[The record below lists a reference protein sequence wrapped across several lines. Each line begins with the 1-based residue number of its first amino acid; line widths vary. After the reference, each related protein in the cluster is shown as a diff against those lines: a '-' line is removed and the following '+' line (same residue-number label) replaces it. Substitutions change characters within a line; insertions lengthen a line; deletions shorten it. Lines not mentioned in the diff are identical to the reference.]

1 MKSSRENI
9 VHGEV
14 VDEAASEDHGGTD
27 NPALA
32 VEIANEPVMP
42 KKPEFSEEELRSMV
56 ADKPA
61 DLPQPP
67 VSKLRRAAP
76 QVLATMAKNL
86 LLLAYGMTIGFPT
99 IVIPTLQ
106 NGEEPNLQLT
116 PEQISWFSSINLICV
131 PIGGLLSGALTNFMG
146 RKKAMMLV
154 NLPILI
160 AWIMLRY
167 TQSIPLLYF
176 SLALT
181 GFTGGLLEAPVLTYV
196 AEITTPEMR
205 GMLASTSS
213 MSIIAGTFIQF
224 VLATVL
230 PWRDIAA
237 YNIIAP
243 VIAFCCLF
251 LVPDSPYWLATK
263 GRDAEAHKSLAWLRG
278 WVTPADVQEEFDYLL
293 ETVKTP
299 NIMGSLSNG
308 QMTKMEVFKN
318 NLKPYTRAT
327 FIKPFILVSAA
338 FFFGHFSGM
347 TTLQTYSVSIFEQ
360 LGAPIDPFLATMLL
374 GLVQLTGTLLCVIAV
389 HWSGKRP
396 LTLIST
402 VGAAICFGVTATYD
416 IVRRHDPTVTAS
428 WVPLTFLLSSAFLT
442 HMGIRLLPWIL
453 IGEVFPADVR
463 GMASGAASS
472 VGYIFGFL
480 ANKTHFSLV
489 SAVTLAGTFYIYVGV
504 SLTATVL
511 FYIFMPET
519 EGRTL
524 LEVTRHFAG
533 HKAPG
538 WKRRIPKKPKQDS
551 ESMERTDGFG
561 DMSKVHQDNIKS
573 VNGDTHL

>member
-1 MKSSRENI
+1 MMSSMENI
-9 VHGEV
+9 VRGEV
-14 VDEAASEDHGGTD
+14 VDEAASVDHGGTD

-32 VEIANEPVMP
+32 AEIANEPVMP
-42 KKPEFSEEELRSMV
+42 KKPEFTDEELSSMV
-56 ADKPA
+56 AYKPSGP
-61 DLPQPP
+61 PQPP
-67 VSKLRRAAP
+67 VSKLRQAAP

-99 IVIPTLQ
+99 IVIPTLT
-106 NGEEPNLQLT
+106 NGDEPNLQLT
-116 PEQISWFSSINLICV
+116 TEQISWFSSINLICV
-131 PIGGLLSGALTNFMG
+131 PVGGLLSGALTNFLG

-154 NLPILI
+154 NLPILS
-160 AWIMLRY
+160 AWLMLRY
-167 TQSIPLLYF
+167 TQNVPLLYF

-224 VLATVL
+224 LLATVL
-230 PWRDIAA
+230 SWRDIAA

-243 VIAFCCLF
+243 VTAFCCLF

-263 GRDAEAHKSLAWLRG
+263 GRVAEAHKSLAWLRG
-278 WVTPADVQEEFDYLL
+278 WVTQEAVQDEFNYLL

-299 NIMGSLSNG
+299 
-308 QMTKMEVFKN
+308 KMVSVHKDGHITRMEIFKH

-327 FIKPFILVSAA
+327 FVKPFILVSSA

-360 LGAPIDPFLATMLL
+360 LGAPIDPFQATMLL
-374 GLVQLTGTLLCVIAV
+374 GLVQLTGTLLCVVVV

-402 VGAAICFGVTATYD
+402 VGAATCFGITATYD
-416 IVRRHDPTVTAS
+416 MVRQSDPTVTAS

-489 SAVTLAGTFYIYVGV
+489 EALTLAGTFWIYVCV
-504 SLTATVL
+504 SLVATVL
-511 FYIFMPET
+511 LYIFMPET

-524 LEVTRHFAG
+524 LEISRHFAG
-533 HKAPG
+533 EKVPG
-538 WKRRIPKKPKQDS
+538 WKRRRPRKSTKQSNELDTTEDDVEASPKINQ
-551 ESMERTDGFG
+551 
-561 DMSKVHQDNIKS
+561 NIKS